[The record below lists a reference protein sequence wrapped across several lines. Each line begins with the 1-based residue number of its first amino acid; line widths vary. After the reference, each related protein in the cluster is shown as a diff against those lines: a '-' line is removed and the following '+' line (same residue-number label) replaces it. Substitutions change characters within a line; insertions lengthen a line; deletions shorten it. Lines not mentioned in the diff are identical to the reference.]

1 MRGNIEASCW
11 PRQSSLLWRN
21 KANKY
26 GTTRAK
32 MSTVMNEGV
41 DIRCK
46 AVTNQV
52 FAVVGLIVELGTA
65 IVKLMGSLEAYPSIR

>member
-1 MRGNIEASCW
+1 
-11 PRQSSLLWRN
+11 
-21 KANKY
+21 
-26 GTTRAK
+26 
-32 MSTVMNEGV
+32 MSRVINEGV